1 MTIPRTMTATKT
13 TKMLSE
19 LLSDQTVRNDVAI
32 TGIAYDSRKVAR
44 GDLFFALPG
53 EKTDGAQ
60 FAAQAAASGAAA
72 IVSASTIDVALPLI
86 VVDNPRRI
94 MAEISHRF
102 YGHPDRTIDLVGV
115 VGTNGK
121 STVAAGLQ
129 IVWET
134 AGVKSGLF
142 GTLNYRWGDY
152 SEPASRTTPEAPD
165 LDRLLARMRDDG
177 VKRAVMEVSS
187 HALTLDRVWGLRYKG
202 GIFTNITRDH
212 LDFHKTFEN
221 YRDAKRL
228 FFERLSAPGCFA
240 AVNIEDA
247 NQAHFVTACPKAR
260 VIMYSGSGEDVEVK
274 LAIVSHDLDG
284 THGRLVINGESWP
297 FHSTLWGRFN
307 HANLAATAAGA
318 YGSGVDGATIARGL
332 GEFHGI
338 MGRAERVH
346 SSAPFHVF
354 VDYAHTPDALDAVLG
369 AARVLVRGR
378 LIALFGCGGDRDRG
392 KRPEMAQA
400 AARWADELILTSDN
414 PRGEDPNAIIE
425 DAKKGFASDDL
436 ARKVWTDPDRARAI
450 THAITI
456 ARHGDAVFLCGKG
469 HEDYQETKGVKS
481 HFLDHEVAMRALEA
495 AGYPSLVASVVE
507 PRKGPT
513 PPGGDGS

>member
-1 MTIPRTMTATKT
+1 MTIPHTMTTNAPK
-13 TKMLSE
+13 KLSF
-19 LLSDQTVRNDVAI
+19 LLPDQRVERDTDI
-32 TGIAYDSRKVAR
+32 SGIAYDSRKVR
-44 GDLFFALPG
+44 PGDLFFALPG
-53 EKTDGAQ
+53 EKADGAQ
-60 FAAQAAASGAAA
+60 FAAAAAAHGAVAIIAKSPVAA
-72 IVSASTIDVALPLI
+72 SIPVI
-86 VVDNPRRI
+86 VVDDPRRL
-94 MAEISHRF
+94 MADVSHRF
-102 YGHPDRTIDLVGV
+102 YGHPDRAIGLVGV

-129 IVWET
+129 VVWET

-177 VKRAVMEVSS
+177 VTRAVMEVSS
-187 HALTLDRVWGLRYKG
+187 HALMLDRVWGIRYTG

-228 FFERLSAPGCFA
+228 FFERLTAPGCFA
-240 AVNIEDA
+240 AINVEDP
-247 NQAHFVTACPKAR
+247 NQSHFATASPQAR
-260 VIMYSGSGEDVEVK
+260 VIKYSGSGIEVEVK
-274 LAIVSHDLDG
+274 LSIIMHDLDG

-307 HANLAATAAGA
+307 HSNLAAIAAGA
-318 YGSGVDGATIARGL
+318 FGSGIDGGMIARGL
-332 GEFHGI
+332 SDFHGI
-338 MGRAERVH
+338 MGRAEAVR
-346 SSAPFHVF
+346 SGAPFHVF

-369 AARVLVRGR
+369 AARPLVRGR
-378 LIALFGCGGDRDRG
+378 VIVLFGCGGDRDRG

-400 AARWADELILTSDN
+400 VAHWADEVILTSDN
-414 PRGEDPNAIIE
+414 PRSEDPNTIID
-425 DAKKGFASDDL
+425 DAKTGFTTDVL
-436 ARKVWTDPDRARAI
+436 KKKVWTGPDRARAI
-450 THAITI
+450 ERAIAI

-469 HEDYQETKGVKS
+469 HEDYQEIRGVKS
-481 HFLDHEVAMRALEA
+481 HFLDHEVAAHALAA
-495 AGYPSLVASVVE
+495 AGYPPQTAGESST
-507 PRKGPT
+507 RKGMT

>member
-1 MTIPRTMTATKT
+1 MTISHAMST
-13 TKMLSE
+13 TTSKN
-19 LLSDQTVRNDVAI
+19 LSDLLPGQSIARDVSI
-32 TGIAYDSRKVAR
+32 TGIAYDSRKVNR

-53 EKTDGAQ
+53 EKADGAQ
-60 FAAQAAASGAAA
+60 FAAQAVANGAAA
-72 IVSASTIDVALPLI
+72 VVSSSSLDLAVPVI

-94 MAEISHRF
+94 MAEVSHRF
-102 YGHPDRTIDLVGV
+102 YGHPDRAIDLVGV

-129 IVWET
+129 VVWET

-187 HALTLDRVWGLRYKG
+187 HALILDRVWDLHYKG

-228 FFERLSAPGCFA
+228 FFERLTAPGCFA
-240 AVNIEDA
+240 AINVEDP
-247 NQAHFVTACPKAR
+247 NQSHFATASPKAR
-260 VIMYSGSGEDVEVK
+260 VIKYSGSGIEVDVK
-274 LAIVSHDLDG
+274 LTIISHDLDG

-307 HANLAATAAGA
+307 HANLAAIAAGA
-318 YGSGVDGATIARGL
+318 YGSGVDGAIIAQGMSD
-332 GEFHGI
+332 FHGI
-338 MGRAERVH
+338 MGRAERVR
-346 SSAPFHVF
+346 SAAHFHVF

-369 AARVLVRGR
+369 AARPLVRGR

-400 AARWADELILTSDN
+400 VAHWADEVILTSDN
-414 PRGEDPNAIIE
+414 PRSEDPSAIIE
-425 DAKKGFASDDL
+425 DATGGFTNDEL
-436 ARKVWTDPDRARAI
+436 ANKVWTDPDRTRAI
-450 THAITI
+450 EHAIAI
-456 ARHGDAVFLCGKG
+456 ARNGDAVFLCGKG
-469 HEDYQETKGVKS
+469 HEDYQEVKGVKS
-481 HFLDHEVAMRALEA
+481 HFLDHEVAVRALTA
-495 AGYPSLVASVVE
+495 AGFPPGEGS
-507 PRKGPT
+507 T

>member
-1 MTIPRTMTATKT
+1 MTISHAMST
-13 TKMLSE
+13 TTSKN
-19 LLSDQTVRNDVAI
+19 LSDLLPGQSIARDVSI
-32 TGIAYDSRKVAR
+32 TGIAYDSRAVKR

-53 EKTDGAQ
+53 EKADGAQ
-60 FAAQAAASGAAA
+60 FAAQAVANGAAA
-72 IVSASTIDVALPLI
+72 VVSLSPLDLAVPVV

-94 MAEISHRF
+94 MAEVSHRF
-102 YGHPDRTIDLVGV
+102 YSHPDRAIDLVGV

-129 IVWET
+129 VVWET

-187 HALTLDRVWGLRYKG
+187 HALILDRVWDLHYKG

-228 FFERLSAPGCFA
+228 FFERLTAPGCFA
-240 AVNIEDA
+240 AINVEDP
-247 NQAHFVTACPKAR
+247 NQSHFATACPKAR
-260 VIMYSGSGEDVEVK
+260 VIKYSGSGIQVDVK
-274 LAIVSHDLDG
+274 LTIIAHDLDG

-307 HANLAATAAGA
+307 HANLAAIAAGA
-318 YGSGVDGATIARGL
+318 YGSGVDGATIARGMSD
-332 GEFHGI
+332 FHGI
-338 MGRAERVH
+338 MGRAERVR
-346 SSAPFHVF
+346 SAAPFHVF

-369 AARVLVRGR
+369 AARPLVRGR
-378 LIALFGCGGDRDRG
+378 LISLFGCGGDRDRG

-400 AARWADELILTSDN
+400 VARWADEVILTSDN
-414 PRGEDPNAIIE
+414 PRSEDPNAIIE
-425 DAKKGFASDDL
+425 DAKGGFTHEEL
-436 ARKVWTDPDRARAI
+436 TNKVWTDPDRARAI
-450 THAITI
+450 EHAIAI
-456 ARHGDAVFLCGKG
+456 ARSGDAVFLCGKG
-469 HEDYQETKGVKS
+469 HEDYQEIKGVKS
-481 HFLDHEVAMRALEA
+481 HFLDHEVAIRALAA
-495 AGYPSLVASVVE
+495 AGYP
-507 PRKGPT
+507 PGKGST